1 MKRRVLKI
9 QRHDVKGARPI
20 FWCGEC
26 EKFTYNL
33 RTHLCG
39 ERQNW
44 DVGL

>member
-20 FWCGEC
+20 FWCGGC

-44 DVGL
+44 DAGL